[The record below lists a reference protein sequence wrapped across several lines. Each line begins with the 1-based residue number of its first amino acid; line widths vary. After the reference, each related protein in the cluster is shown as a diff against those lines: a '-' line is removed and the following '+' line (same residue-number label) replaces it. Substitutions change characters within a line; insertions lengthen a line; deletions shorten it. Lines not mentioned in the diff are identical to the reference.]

1 MRIQDIADILI
12 MTLLLYQLYTW
23 FRKTRALQVVIGL
36 GFLVVLYIVT
46 KNFGLFMTSWI
57 LQELGTVIFVLIIVV
72 FQGEIRQALYRFS
85 LMRNFFDRGG
95 SSDSFNLNEIASTI
109 FGLAERRTGALI
121 VFSRQEKLDDLLLHG
136 VRLDSLISGQLLV
149 SIFEEGLP
157 LHDGA
162 VVISN
167 GRISEASCHLPLSSS
182 GDLPQHMG
190 TRHRAALGLTERSD
204 AVVVVVSEERG
215 EVSLACAGE
224 LVKVA
229 SVDTL
234 VAMLKTHLEAAQ
246 PKVGHVSMRQKL
258 FTNLVPK
265 IVTFLLVFA
274 SWSILTAREG
284 GLQTVN
290 AQVKFNNLPGNL
302 VLKAG
307 APEEVEVQLKVMS
320 KLFADSKKME
330 VAAVVDLA
338 KIHEGVNSLQLESK
352 DFQLPLGVSV
362 VRVNPSTLKVVAE
375 KKGYREL
382 PLHLRKTGRLPGGIW
397 LRSVRLE
404 PARVSVEG
412 PESELD
418 RLGQIETE
426 PLDLASIRKSQ
437 TVELKPVQPSP
448 QVRIR
453 REEPVKV
460 HLVTGSR

>member
-1 MRIQDIADILI
+1 
-12 MTLLLYQLYTW
+12 
-23 FRKTRALQVVIGL
+23 
-36 GFLVVLYIVT
+36 
-46 KNFGLFMTSWI
+46 
-57 LQELGTVIFVLIIVV
+57 
-72 FQGEIRQALYRFS
+72 
-85 LMRNFFDRGG
+85 
-95 SSDSFNLNEIASTI
+95 
-109 FGLAERRTGALI
+109 
-121 VFSRQEKLDDLLLHG
+121 
-136 VRLDSLISGQLLV
+136 
-149 SIFEEGLP
+149 
-157 LHDGA
+157 
-162 VVISN
+162 
-167 GRISEASCHLPLSSS
+167 
-182 GDLPQHMG
+182 
-190 TRHRAALGLTERSD
+190 
-204 AVVVVVSEERG
+204 
-215 EVSLACAGE
+215 
-224 LVKVA
+224 
-229 SVDTL
+229 
-234 VAMLKTHLEAAQ
+234 
-246 PKVGHVSMRQKL
+246 
-258 FTNLVPK
+258 
-265 IVTFLLVFA
+265 
-274 SWSILTAREG
+274 
-284 GLQTVN
+284 
-290 AQVKFNNLPGNL
+290 

-448 QVRIR
+448 QVRIS